1 MQDRQLLVDAV
12 EKKTDPIYLQSR
24 SEIVD
29 FYRDTYAGQK
39 TDSKGR
45 TTYEWKAKLA
55 EALSGTSDRKSRA
68 YKSASRQFQMDKRT
82 GQERYLGKQTG
93 ASKERYQAVGKTL
106 DPVGR
111 KLKNGQI
118 TITMNGTVA
127 GRKGAARQRSVTV
140 TLKGPSAQAFVDNP
154 TYDPLWDEY
163 GVPEMGEDG
172 AYEMQVYSVG

>member
-1 MQDRQLLVDAV
+1 MQDKQLLIDAV
-12 EKKTDPIYLQSR
+12 AKKTDPIYLQSR
-24 SEIVD
+24 AEIVD
-29 FYRDTYAGQK
+29 YYRDTYTGAK

-82 GQERYLGKQTG
+82 GQERYLGKQTA
-93 ASKERYQAVGKTL
+93 ASKERYESVGKSLGPT
-106 DPVGR
+106 GR
-111 KLKNGQI
+111 KLKDGQI

-127 GRKGAARQRSVTV
+127 GRKGTQRQRSVTV
-140 TLKGPSAQAFVDNP
+140 TLKGPAAQAFVDDP

-163 GVPEMGEDG
+163 GVPELGEDG
-172 AYEMQVYSVG
+172 SYAMDISSVS